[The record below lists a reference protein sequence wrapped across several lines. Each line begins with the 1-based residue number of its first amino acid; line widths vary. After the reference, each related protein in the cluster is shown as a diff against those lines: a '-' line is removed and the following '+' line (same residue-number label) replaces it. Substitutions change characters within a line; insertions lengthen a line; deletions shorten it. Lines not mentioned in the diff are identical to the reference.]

1 MTRGPD
7 DDHRELR
14 ALNALTTLARD
25 TVQRPSTAQLAR
37 GLNLLFARATAY
49 RSRTRV
55 VRWSLAG
62 LLAAVCTLLGV
73 QLVVVLRGRVPEQRA
88 VEYRVEGGSVL
99 AGGYLRDSGEDG
111 VRLLFNEGTKVNLM
125 PGARGRLRSLDK
137 EGTRVVVDQGTAS
150 FDVARSKDRRWLVE
164 AGPFSVAVKG
174 TLFTVSWDPS
184 SERFE
189 LRLQHGSVVVS
200 GPIASGDIELRAG
213 QRLLVNLPKAETL
226 IIEEPA
232 DGSTPGASHASPTLS
247 AEPDPAAPA
256 LAAGRSTAQDT
267 PLAIRSSAVTASSAG
282 NKVERKSSW
291 ADDLAHGHWD
301 RILEEVERRGVDT
314 TLEAVT
320 SEDLFALADAARYR
334 RRTDLARAALLAQRR
349 RFPGSSRSL
358 DATFLLGRVEEARD
372 KTRAIGWYDEY
383 LRRAATGSYAAEAL
397 GRKMVLTNELKGRS
411 VARPIAEEYLR
422 RFPKGSYAEAARVAC
437 GEP

>member
-189 LRLQHGSVVVS
+189 LR
-200 GPIASGDIELRAG
+200 
-213 QRLLVNLPKAETL
+213 
-226 IIEEPA
+226 
-232 DGSTPGASHASPTLS
+232 
-247 AEPDPAAPA
+247 
-256 LAAGRSTAQDT
+256 
-267 PLAIRSSAVTASSAG
+267 
-282 NKVERKSSW
+282 
-291 ADDLAHGHWD
+291 
-301 RILEEVERRGVDT
+301 
-314 TLEAVT
+314 
-320 SEDLFALADAARYR
+320 
-334 RRTDLARAALLAQRR
+334 
-349 RFPGSSRSL
+349 
-358 DATFLLGRVEEARD
+358 
-372 KTRAIGWYDEY
+372 
-383 LRRAATGSYAAEAL
+383 
-397 GRKMVLTNELKGRS
+397 
-411 VARPIAEEYLR
+411 
-422 RFPKGSYAEAARVAC
+422 
-437 GEP
+437 